1 MSIRNPNKIGYLP
14 QKVRIAWIAMRAGI
28 LIWGIFGLFHGSVVE
43 FLQAIFAIAFTHLW
57 DMFQLWGGKSFI
69 TRVHYKYQTLL
80 NAFIFFGTV
89 IGSTINNRTSFE
101 HCDLISHFL
110 AGALTAYFAYDF
122 AYLIQGKKGR
132 LSPALASMFSL
143 GFSCAICIGWEFYE
157 FTMDRLYG
165 LHLQR
170 SLPTSDSGLVD
181 TMVDL
186 ILGVAGALI
195 AMLYIS
201 FKRNGVIGRDKERIK
216 ARKKRE
222 EELYS
227 EKERVWLDH
236 VSKQEQKNSLLANDG
251 YFYEM
256 PDDLTGDRRG
266 QS

>member
-14 QKVRIAWIAMRAGI
+14 KKVRIAWIAMRAGL
-28 LIWGIFGLFHGSVVE
+28 LIWGIYGLFHGSVVE
-43 FLQAIFAIAFTHLW
+43 FLQAVFAIAFTHLW
-57 DMFQLWGGKSFI
+57 DMFQLWGGRSFI
-69 TRVHYKYQTLL
+69 TKVHYKYQTLL

-110 AGALTAYFAYDF
+110 AGMLTAYFAYDF
-122 AYLIQGKKGR
+122 AFLIQGKKGR

-143 GFSCAICIGWEFYE
+143 CFAVSICVGWEFYE

-170 SLPTSDSGLVD
+170 SLPISDSGLVD

-195 AMLYIS
+195 AMLYTS
-201 FKRNGVIGRDKERIK
+201 FKRNGVIGKDKNRIK
-216 ARKKRE
+216 AQKKRE
-222 EELYS
+222 NEMYAQ
-227 EKERVWLDH
+227 KERVWQDYLAKEH
-236 VSKQEQKNSLLANDG
+236 SRENLLSSDG
-251 YFYEM
+251 YFFEM
-256 PDDLTGDRRG
+256 PNDLTGK
-266 QS
+266 

>member
-1 MSIRNPNKIGYLP
+1 MISWLVMRIGL
-14 QKVRIAWIAMRAGI
+14 
-28 LIWGIFGLFHGSVVE
+28 LIWGIYGLFHGSVVE

-69 TRVHYKYQTLL
+69 TKVHYKYQTLL

-110 AGALTAYFAYDF
+110 AGLLTAYFAYDF

-143 GFSCAICIGWEFYE
+143 GFSCAIFIGWEFYE

-170 SLPTSDSGLVD
+170 SFPTSDSGLVD
-181 TMVDL
+181 TMVDF
-186 ILGVAGALI
+186 IFGVAGALT
-195 AMLYIS
+195 AMLYTA
-201 FKRNGVIGRDKERIK
+201 FKRNGVIGKNKTKIRLQKQ
-216 ARKKRE
+216 RE
-222 EELYS
+222 NEQAA
-227 EKERVWLDH
+227 EKERVWQDYL
-236 VSKQEQKNSLLANDG
+236 SKKQERENMFLNDS
-251 YFYEM
+251 FFTEK
-256 PDDLTGDRRG
+256 PDELTGK
-266 QS
+266 

>member
-14 QKVRIAWIAMRAGI
+14 KKVRIAWIAMRAGL
-28 LIWGIFGLFHGSVVE
+28 LIWGIYGLLHGSVVE

-69 TRVHYKYQTLL
+69 TGVHYKYQTLL

-110 AGALTAYFAYDF
+110 AGMLTAYFAYDF

-170 SLPTSDSGLVD
+170 SVPTSDSGLVD

-186 ILGVAGALI
+186 IMGVAGALI
-195 AMLYIS
+195 AMLYVA
-201 FKRNGVIGRDKERIK
+201 FKRNGVIGKDKKRIK
-216 ARKKRE
+216 IQKQRE
-222 EELYS
+222 AQEAE
-227 EKERVWLDH
+227 EKERVWQDYL
-236 VSKQEQKNSLLANDG
+236 VKKQERENLLSNDS
-251 YFYEM
+251 FFLDS
-256 PDDLTGDRRG
+256 PDSFTDK
-266 QS
+266 

>member
-14 QKVRIAWIAMRAGI
+14 KKVRIAWILMRVGL
-28 LIWGIFGLFHGSVVE
+28 LIWGVYGLFHGSVVE
-43 FLQAIFAIAFTHLW
+43 FLQAVFAIAFTHLW

-69 TRVHYKYQTLL
+69 TKVHYKYQTLL

-122 AYLIQGKKGR
+122 AFLIQGKKGR

-143 GFSCAICIGWEFYE
+143 GFACAICVGWEFYE

-170 SLPTSDSGLVD
+170 SVPISDSGLVD

-186 ILGVAGALI
+186 IIGVAGAVL
-195 AMLYIS
+195 AMLFTA
-201 FKRNGVIGRDKERIK
+201 FKRNGVIGKNKNQIK
-216 ARKKRE
+216 ARKQRE
-222 EELYS
+222 NEMYE
-227 EKERVWLDH
+227 EKERVWQEYLE
-236 VSKQEQKNSLLANDG
+236 KKEQKNSLLSNDG
-251 YFYEM
+251 YFIER
-256 PDDLTGDRRG
+256 PDELTGK
-266 QS
+266 

>member
-14 QKVRIAWIAMRAGI
+14 KPVRIAWILMRAGL
-28 LIWGIFGLFHGSVVE
+28 LIWGIYGLFHGSVVE
-43 FLQAIFAIAFTHLW
+43 FLQAVFAIAFTHLW
-57 DMFQLWGGKSFI
+57 DMFQLWGGRSFI

-122 AYLIQGKKGR
+122 AFLIQGKKGR

-195 AMLYIS
+195 SMLYIS
-201 FKRNGVIGRDKERIK
+201 FKRNGVIGKDKNRIK
-216 ARKKRE
+216 LQKKRE
-222 EELYS
+222 NEQAA
-227 EKERVWLDH
+227 EKERVWQDYLYK
-236 VSKQEQKNSLLANDG
+236 KQEMDNLLSKDSYFIEKPDG
-251 YFYEM
+251 
-256 PDDLTGDRRG
+256 LTDI
-266 QS
+266 

>member
-14 QKVRIAWIAMRAGI
+14 KKVRIAWIAMRAGL
-28 LIWGIFGLFHGSVVE
+28 LIWGIYGLFHGSVVE

-57 DMFQLWGGKSFI
+57 DMFQLWGGRSFI
-69 TRVHYKYQTLL
+69 TKVHYKYQTLL

-110 AGALTAYFAYDF
+110 AGLLTAYFAYDF

-132 LSPALASMFSL
+132 LSPALAAMFSL

-186 ILGVAGALI
+186 ILGVAGAVI
-195 AMLYIS
+195 AMLYIA
-201 FKRNGVIGRDKERIK
+201 FKRNGIIGKDKKKIK
-216 ARKKRE
+216 AEKQRE
-222 EELYS
+222 NEMYA
-227 EKERVWLDH
+227 EKERVWQEYL
-236 VSKQEQKNSLLANDG
+236 SKKNEKSSLMSKDR

-256 PDDLTGDRRG
+256 PTDLTDDGRG
-266 QS
+266 LS

>member
-14 QKVRIAWIAMRAGI
+14 KKVRIAWIAMRAGL
-28 LIWGIFGLFHGSVVE
+28 LIWGIYGLFHGSVVE
-43 FLQAIFAIAFTHLW
+43 FLQSIFAIAFTHLW
-57 DMFQLWGGKSFI
+57 DMFQLWGGRSFI
-69 TRVHYKYQTLL
+69 TKVHYKYQTLL

-101 HCDLISHFL
+101 HVDLISHFI
-110 AGALTAYFAYDF
+110 AGMLTAYFAYDF
-122 AYLIQGKKGR
+122 AFLIQGKKGR

-143 GFSCAICIGWEFYE
+143 CFSAAISVGWEFYE

-186 ILGVAGALI
+186 ILGMSGALI

-201 FKRNGVIGRDKERIK
+201 FKRNGIIGKNKEKIQAQK
-216 ARKKRE
+216 QRE
-222 EELYS
+222 EEMYD
-227 EKERVWLDH
+227 EKERLWQQYQIK
-236 VSKQEQKNSLLANDG
+236 KQERENLISKDG
-251 YFYEM
+251 YYYEKS
-256 PDDLTGDRRG
+256 DDLTGNGRG
-266 QS
+266 LY

>member
-14 QKVRIAWIAMRAGI
+14 KKVRIAWIAMRAGL
-28 LIWGIFGLFHGSVVE
+28 LIWGIYGLFHGSVVE

-57 DMFQLWGGKSFI
+57 DMFQLWGGRSFI
-69 TRVHYKYQTLL
+69 TKVHYKYQTLL

-110 AGALTAYFAYDF
+110 AGVLTAYFAYDF
-122 AYLIQGKKGR
+122 AFLIQGKKGR

-143 GFSCAICIGWEFYE
+143 GFSVAVCVGWEFYE

-195 AMLYIS
+195 SMLYIS
-201 FKRNGVIGRDKERIK
+201 FKRNGIIGKDKNRIK
-216 ARKKRE
+216 AYKQRE
-222 EELYS
+222 NDMYA
-227 EKERVWLDH
+227 EKERVWQEY
-236 VSKQEQKNSLLANDG
+236 VSKKQQKSNLLSNDG

-266 QS
+266 KA

>member
-1 MSIRNPNKIGYLP
+1 
-14 QKVRIAWIAMRAGI
+14 MRAGL
-28 LIWGIFGLFHGSVVE
+28 LIWGIYGIFHGSVVE
-43 FLQAIFAIAFTHLW
+43 FLQAVFAIAFTHLW
-57 DMFQLWGGKSFI
+57 DMFQLWGGRSFI
-69 TRVHYKYQTLL
+69 TKVHYKYQTLL

-122 AYLIQGKKGR
+122 AFLIQGKKGR

-143 GFSCAICIGWEFYE
+143 GFSSAICIGWEFYE

-186 ILGVAGALI
+186 ILGVAGALLS
-195 AMLYIS
+195 MLYIS
-201 FKRNGVIGRDKERIK
+201 FKRNGLIGKDKNRIK
-216 ARKKRE
+216 LQKKRE
-222 EELYS
+222 NELAA
-227 EKERVWLDH
+227 EKERVWQDYLYK
-236 VSKQEQKNSLLANDG
+236 KQEMDNLLSKDN
-251 YFYEM
+251 YFIEK
-256 PDDLTGDRRG
+256 PDELTDI
-266 QS
+266 

>member
-14 QKVRIAWIAMRAGI
+14 KSVRIAWLVMRTGL
-28 LIWGIFGLFHGSVVE
+28 LIWGIYGLFHGSVVE

-57 DMFQLWGGKSFI
+57 DMFQLWGGRSFI
-69 TRVHYKYQTLL
+69 TKVHYKYQTLL

-122 AYLIQGKKGR
+122 AFLIQGKKGR
-132 LSPALASMFSL
+132 LSPALAAMFSL
-143 GFSCAICIGWEFYE
+143 GFSCAVSVGWEFYE

-186 ILGVAGALI
+186 ILGVAGALV
-195 AMLYIS
+195 AMLLIA
-201 FKRNGVIGRDKERIK
+201 FIRNGVIGKNKARIK
-216 ARKKRE
+216 LQKQRE
-222 EELYS
+222 NEQAA
-227 EKERVWLDH
+227 EKERVWQDYLAK
-236 VSKQEQKNSLLANDG
+236 KQERENLLSKEN
-251 YFYEM
+251 YFMEM
-256 PDDLTGDRRG
+256 PDELTGI
-266 QS
+266 

>member
-1 MSIRNPNKIGYLP
+1 MPK
-14 QKVRIAWIAMRAGI
+14 KVRIAWIAMRAG
-28 LIWGIFGLFHGSVVE
+28 LLVWGIYGLFHGSVVE

-57 DMFQLWGGKSFI
+57 DMFQLWGGRSFI
-69 TRVHYKYQTLL
+69 TKVHYKYQTLL

-122 AYLIQGKKGR
+122 AFLIQGKKGR

-143 GFSCAICIGWEFYE
+143 GFSCAICVGWEFYE

-170 SLPTSDSGLVD
+170 SLPTSDCGLTD

-186 ILGVAGALI
+186 IIGVAGALI
-195 AMLYIS
+195 AMLYIA
-201 FKRNGVIGRDKERIK
+201 FKRNGVIGKDKNRIK
-216 ARKKRE
+216 QQKQRE
-222 EELYS
+222 NEQAA
-227 EKERVWLDH
+227 EKERVWQDY
-236 VSKQEQKNSLLANDG
+236 LLKKRERENLFNNDS
-251 YFYEM
+251 FFTET
-256 PDDLTGDRRG
+256 PDELTDK
-266 QS
+266 

>member
-14 QKVRIAWIAMRAGI
+14 KKVRIAWIAMRAG
-28 LIWGIFGLFHGSVVE
+28 LLVWGIYGLFHGSVVE

-57 DMFQLWGGKSFI
+57 DMFQLWGGRSFI
-69 TRVHYKYQTLL
+69 TKVHYKYQTLL

-122 AYLIQGKKGR
+122 AFLIQGKKGR

-143 GFSCAICIGWEFYE
+143 GFSCAICVGWEFYE

-170 SLPTSDSGLVD
+170 SLPTSDCGLTD

-186 ILGVAGALI
+186 IIGVAGALI
-195 AMLYIS
+195 AMLYIA
-201 FKRNGVIGRDKERIK
+201 FKRNGVIGKDKNRIK
-216 ARKKRE
+216 QQKQRE
-222 EELYS
+222 NEQAA
-227 EKERVWLDH
+227 EKERVWQDY
-236 VSKQEQKNSLLANDG
+236 LLKKRERENLFNNDS
-251 YFYEM
+251 FFTET
-256 PDDLTGDRRG
+256 PDELTDK
-266 QS
+266 